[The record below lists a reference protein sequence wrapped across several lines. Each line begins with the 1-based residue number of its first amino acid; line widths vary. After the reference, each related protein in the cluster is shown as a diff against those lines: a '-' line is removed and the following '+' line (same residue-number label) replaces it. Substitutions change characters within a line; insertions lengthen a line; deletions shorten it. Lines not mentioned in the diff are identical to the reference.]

1 MKHSKSILM
10 AVAAALSIAS
20 ASAQEVIYVTGA
32 TAFRSAANNTLYS
45 LFGSRL
51 YAYSGSSTND
61 ASAIALYFTNCVL
74 TNNQTVDIAVTWTGS
89 EGGIQSVASQSTNQ
103 VRVPF
108 YNRTQISNAVAG
120 GTLTG
125 TAPYKL
131 AQPDTDNMLAGPYTS
146 LQKGVVGCSD
156 SFQSSSRFIANR
168 RIEDGRTYRSLTMQA
183 VGVVPY
189 SWIASKGFA
198 DIFPERNMTYFNAV
212 QALREGYL
220 TGNAFSGSLDQSGIN
235 IYTTGRNVDSGTRV
249 IALANLNYGVTRA
262 VTQWQCTT
270 SNGLVRSMILHPAKN
285 LNGIVTS
292 EGGGG
297 ESSGGVVANYMTNV
311 ITDGTVNNTL
321 PIGITNYLIGYVS
334 VADMTTAR
342 RTAGLTPLKY
352 NGVEGRCH
360 GTNGFTTL
368 DAGYTN
374 IITGKYP
381 YWGYEFVTF
390 DNSSASANAKA
401 FANNLVTTIRGFA
414 STNTIIAPNI
424 KLSDMQVERT
434 ADGGIINLK

>member
-1 MKHSKSILM
+1 MKHTKSILM
-10 AVAAALSIAS
+10 AAAAALTIAS

-74 TNNQTVDIAVTWTGS
+74 TNGQTVDIAVTWTGS
-89 EGGIQSVASQSTNQ
+89 EGGIQSVASGTNN

-108 YNRTQISNAVAG
+108 YNRSQISAAAG
-120 GTLTG
+120 GTLALTG
-125 TAPYKL
+125 PYKL
-131 AQPDTDNMLAGPYTS
+131 AQPDTDNMLAGTYTS
-146 LQKGVVGCSD
+146 LHKGVVGCSD
-156 SFQSSSRFIANR
+156 SFQSASRFIANR
-168 RIEDGRTYRSLTMQA
+168 RVEDGRTYRTLNMQA

-198 DIFPERNMTYFNAV
+198 DNFPERNMTYFNAV
-212 QALREGYL
+212 QALRQGYL
-220 TGNAFSGSLDQSGIN
+220 TGNALSGSLDQSGIN

-249 IALANLNYGVTRA
+249 IALANLNYGVTRG
-262 VTQWQCTT
+262 VNQWQCTAT
-270 SNGLVRSMILHPAKN
+270 NGSVTSMILHPAKN
-285 LNGIVTS
+285 LNGIITE

-297 ESSGGVVANYMTNV
+297 ESSGGVVAGYMTNV
-311 ITDGTVNNTL
+311 ITDSTVNDALSLGT
-321 PIGITNYLIGYVS
+321 TNYLIGYVS

-342 RTAGLTPLKY
+342 RTAGLVPLKY
-352 NGVEGRCH
+352 NGVEGRCY
-360 GTNGFTTL
+360 GNNGFTTL

-381 YWGYEFVTF
+381 YWGYEFITF
-390 DNSSASANAKA
+390 DNISASANAKA

-414 STNTIIAPNI
+414 STNSIIAPNI

>member
-1 MKHSKSILM
+1 MKHTKSILM
-10 AVAAALSIAS
+10 AAAAALTIAS

-61 ASAIALYFTNCVL
+61 SGAIALYFTNCVL
-74 TNNQTVDIAVTWTGS
+74 TNGQTVDIAVTWTGS
-89 EGGIQSVASQSTNQ
+89 EGGIQSVASGTNNI
-103 VRVPF
+103 RVPF
-108 YNRTQISNAVAG
+108 YNRSQISAAAG
-120 GTLTG
+120 GALAATG
-125 TAPYKL
+125 PYKL
-131 AQPDTDNMLAGPYTS
+131 AQPDTDNMLAGTYTS

-156 SFQSSSRFIANR
+156 SFQSASRFIANKK
-168 RIEDGRTYRSLTMQA
+168 IEDGRTYRSLNMQA

-198 DIFPERNMTYFNAV
+198 DSFPERNMTYFNAV
-212 QALREGYL
+212 QALRQGYL

-249 IALANLNYGVTRA
+249 IALANLNYGVTRG
-262 VTQWQCTT
+262 VNQWQCTT
-270 SNGLVRSMILHPAKN
+270 TNGSVTSMILHPAKN
-285 LNGIVTS
+285 LNGIITE

-297 ESSGGVVANYMTNV
+297 ESSGGVVAGYMTNV
-311 ITDGTVNNTL
+311 ITESTVNDTL
-321 PIGITNYLIGYVS
+321 SLGDTNYLIGYVS

-342 RTAGLTPLKY
+342 RTAGLVPLKY
-352 NGVEGRCH
+352 NGVEGRCY
-360 GTNGFTTL
+360 GNNAFTAL

-381 YWGYEFVTF
+381 YWGYEFITF
-390 DNSSASANAKA
+390 DNISASANAKA

-414 STNTIIAPNI
+414 STNSIIAPNI